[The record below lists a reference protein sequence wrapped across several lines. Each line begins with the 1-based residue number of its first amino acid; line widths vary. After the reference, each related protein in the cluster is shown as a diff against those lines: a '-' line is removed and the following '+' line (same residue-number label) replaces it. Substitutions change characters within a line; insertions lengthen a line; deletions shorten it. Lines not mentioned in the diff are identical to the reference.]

1 MGRVYQNFKVLR
13 LFQPEVIQFRLD
25 HRIGEGPWVEGP
37 RASVDVTRLVLS
49 DDERAQLVAQ
59 MAELGLSADGLDG

>member
-1 MGRVYQNFKVLR
+1 MLR

-25 HRIGEGPWVEGP
+25 HRLGEGPWVEGP

-49 DDERAQLVAQ
+49 EQERAQLIAQ
-59 MAELGLSADGLDG
+59 MSELGLPLDGLDG